1 MENKSTK
8 NGSDRWI
15 KVNIA
20 NRLVETTENHKAS
33 FLIQWW
39 TTWLCMILLHIQCWC
54 RLVLLSVLN
63 SAHYWNPLRVRL
75 LLFCHH
81 MSIGSLSK
89 HNVDRSV
96 NVIWKCDFAFLQL
109 FLNYSNSLC
118 LKNCAPQRSI
128 GFFKHRVVWHLHC
141 NLSGINFGTSG
152 WEMRGQN
159 WIFVI
164 ICSCRPHNCK
174 TGHLTS

>member
-1 MENKSTK
+1 MKLKWTSLIGFSRPLK
-8 NGSDRWI
+8 
-15 KVNIA
+15 
-20 NRLVETTENHKAS
+20 TTEPLFWFSGERPDCAWFCFTFS
-33 FLIQWW
+33 VGVALFCYLYL
-39 TTWLCMILLHIQCWC
+39 T
-54 RLVLLSVLN
+54 VL
-63 SAHYWNPLRVRL
+63 HYWNPLRVRL

-89 HNVDRSV
+89 HDVDGSV
-96 NVIWKCDFAFLQL
+96 NVIWKYDFAFLQL

-128 GFFKHRVVWHLHC
+128 GFFKHGVVWHLHC

-159 WIFVI
+159 WTFVI